1 MGSDITI
8 KTPTQ
13 YLFLMASSE
22 ELDETFQKRI
32 SEAEAELRDDTQ
44 SLNLLE
50 FLSDRADMTNIVLDK
65 DFALQ
70 VLEGNADKLERL
82 VIRLGCLTRN
92 ATDQV
97 TLTKVGDAV
106 LNRLKKSSSSASPKE
121 SLME

>member
-1 MGSDITI
+1 MSN
-8 KTPTQ
+8 
-13 YLFLMASSE
+13 SE

>member
-1 MGSDITI
+1 MS
-8 KTPTQ
+8 
-13 YLFLMASSE
+13 SSE
-22 ELDETFQKRI
+22 ELDETVQKRI

-97 TLTKVGDAV
+97 TLTKVGYAV
-106 LNRLKKSSSSASPKE
+106 LNKLKKSSSSASPKE

>member
-1 MGSDITI
+1 
-8 KTPTQ
+8 
-13 YLFLMASSE
+13 MASSE

-50 FLSDRADMTNIVLDK
+50 FLSDRADMTNIVLGK

-70 VLEGNADKLERL
+70 VLEGDADKLERL

-97 TLTKVGDAV
+97 TLTKVGNAV
-106 LNRLKKSSSSASPKE
+106 LNKLKKSSFSASPKE

>member
-1 MGSDITI
+1 
-8 KTPTQ
+8 
-13 YLFLMASSE
+13 MASSE

-44 SLNLLE
+44 SLNLLQ
-50 FLSDRADMTNIVLDK
+50 FLSDRADMTNIVLGK

-70 VLEGNADKLERL
+70 VLEGDADKLERL
-82 VIRLGCLTRN
+82 IIRLGCLTRN
-92 ATDQV
+92 ATDQI

-106 LNRLKKSSSSASPKE
+106 LNKLKKSSSSVSPKE

>member
-1 MGSDITI
+1 
-8 KTPTQ
+8 
-13 YLFLMASSE
+13 MASSE

-50 FLSDRADMTNIVLDK
+50 FLSDRADMTNIVLGK

-70 VLEGNADKLERL
+70 VLEGDADKLERL
-82 VIRLGCLTRN
+82 IIRLGCLTRN
-92 ATDQV
+92 ATDQI

-106 LNRLKKSSSSASPKE
+106 LNKLKKSSSSVSPKE

>member
-1 MGSDITI
+1 
-8 KTPTQ
+8 
-13 YLFLMASSE
+13 MASSE

-32 SEAEAELRDDTQ
+32 SEAQAELRADTQ

-50 FLSDRADMTNIVLDK
+50 FLSDRADMTNIVLGK

-70 VLEGNADKLERL
+70 VLEGDADKLERL
-82 VIRLGCLTRN
+82 IIRLGCLTRN
-92 ATDQV
+92 ATDQI

-106 LNRLKKSSSSASPKE
+106 LNKLKKSSSSVSPKE

>member
-1 MGSDITI
+1 
-8 KTPTQ
+8 
-13 YLFLMASSE
+13 MASSE

-50 FLSDRADMTNIVLDK
+50 FLSDRADMTNIVLGK

-70 VLEGNADKLERL
+70 VLEGDADKLERL

-92 ATDQV
+92 ATDQI

-106 LNRLKKSSSSASPKE
+106 LNKLKKSSSSVSPKE

>member
-1 MGSDITI
+1 MSN
-8 KTPTQ
+8 
-13 YLFLMASSE
+13 SE

-32 SEAEAELRDDTQ
+32 SEAEAELRDDIQ

-50 FLSDRADMTNIVLDK
+50 FLSDRADMTNIVLGR

-70 VLEGNADKLERL
+70 VLEGDADKLERL

>member
-1 MGSDITI
+1 
-8 KTPTQ
+8 
-13 YLFLMASSE
+13 MASSE
-22 ELDETFQKRI
+22 ELDETFQKSI

-50 FLSDRADMTNIVLDK
+50 FLSDRADMTNIVLGK

-70 VLEGNADKLERL
+70 VLEGDADKLERL

-106 LNRLKKSSSSASPKE
+106 LNKLKKSSSSASPKE

>member
-1 MGSDITI
+1 MS
-8 KTPTQ
+8 
-13 YLFLMASSE
+13 SSE
-22 ELDETFQKRI
+22 ELDETVQKRI
-32 SEAEAELRDDTQ
+32 SEAEAEIRDDTQ

-97 TLTKVGDAV
+97 TLTKVGYAV
-106 LNRLKKSSSSASPKE
+106 LNKLKKSSSSASPKE
-121 SLME
+121 NLME

>member
-1 MGSDITI
+1 MSN
-8 KTPTQ
+8 
-13 YLFLMASSE
+13 SE
-22 ELDETFQKRI
+22 EVDETLQQRI
-32 SEAEAELRDDTQ
+32 LEAEAELRDDTQ

>member
-1 MGSDITI
+1 
-8 KTPTQ
+8 
-13 YLFLMASSE
+13 MASSE

-50 FLSDRADMTNIVLDK
+50 FLSDRADMTNIVLGK

-70 VLEGNADKLERL
+70 VLEGDADKLERL
-82 VIRLGCLTRN
+82 IIRLRCLTRN
-92 ATDQV
+92 ATDQI

-106 LNRLKKSSSSASPKE
+106 LNKLKKSSSSVSPKE

>member
-1 MGSDITI
+1 
-8 KTPTQ
+8 
-13 YLFLMASSE
+13 MASSE

-50 FLSDRADMTNIVLDK
+50 FLSDRADKTNIVLGK

-70 VLEGNADKLERL
+70 VLEGDADKLERL
-82 VIRLGCLTRN
+82 IIRLGCLTRN
-92 ATDQV
+92 ATDQI

-106 LNRLKKSSSSASPKE
+106 LNKLKKSSSSVSPKE

>member
-1 MGSDITI
+1 MS
-8 KTPTQ
+8 
-13 YLFLMASSE
+13 SSE
-22 ELDETFQKRI
+22 ELDETVQKRI

>member
-1 MGSDITI
+1 
-8 KTPTQ
+8 
-13 YLFLMASSE
+13 MASSE

-70 VLEGNADKLERL
+70 VLEGNADKLEQL

>member
-1 MGSDITI
+1 
-8 KTPTQ
+8 
-13 YLFLMASSE
+13 MASSE
-22 ELDETFQKRI
+22 ELDETFQKRV

-92 ATDQV
+92 ATDQI

-106 LNRLKKSSSSASPKE
+106 LNKLKKSSSSVSPKE

>member
-1 MGSDITI
+1 
-8 KTPTQ
+8 
-13 YLFLMASSE
+13 MASSE

-92 ATDQV
+92 ATDQI

-106 LNRLKKSSSSASPKE
+106 LNKLKKSSSSVSPKE

>member
-1 MGSDITI
+1 
-8 KTPTQ
+8 
-13 YLFLMASSE
+13 MASSE

-44 SLNLLE
+44 SLNLE
-50 FLSDRADMTNIVLDK
+50 FLSDRADMTNIVLGK

-70 VLEGNADKLERL
+70 VLEGDADKLERL

-106 LNRLKKSSSSASPKE
+106 LNKLKKSSSSASPKE

>member
-1 MGSDITI
+1 MS
-8 KTPTQ
+8 
-13 YLFLMASSE
+13 SSE
-22 ELDETFQKRI
+22 ELDETVQKRI
-32 SEAEAELRDDTQ
+32 SEAEAEIRDDTQ

-65 DFALQ
+65 NFALQ

-97 TLTKVGDAV
+97 TLTKVGYAV
-106 LNRLKKSSSSASPKE
+106 LNKLKKSSSSASPKE
-121 SLME
+121 NLME

>member
-1 MGSDITI
+1 
-8 KTPTQ
+8 
-13 YLFLMASSE
+13 MASSE

-50 FLSDRADMTNIVLDK
+50 FLSDRADMTNIVLGK

-70 VLEGNADKLERL
+70 VLEGDADKLERL
-82 VIRLGCLTRN
+82 IIRLGCLTRN
-92 ATDQV
+92 ATDQI

-106 LNRLKKSSSSASPKE
+106 LNKLKKSSSSVSPKE
-121 SLME
+121 SLMA

>member
-1 MGSDITI
+1 
-8 KTPTQ
+8 
-13 YLFLMASSE
+13 MASSE

-50 FLSDRADMTNIVLDK
+50 FLSDRADMTNIVLGK

-70 VLEGNADKLERL
+70 VLEGDADKLERL
-82 VIRLGCLTRN
+82 IIRLGCLTRN
-92 ATDQV
+92 ATDQI

-106 LNRLKKSSSSASPKE
+106 LNKLKKSSSSVSPKE
-121 SLME
+121 SLIE

>member
-1 MGSDITI
+1 MSN
-8 KTPTQ
+8 
-13 YLFLMASSE
+13 SE

-70 VLEGNADKLERL
+70 VLEGNADKLLDLLYYRK
-82 VIRLGCLTRN
+82 CY
-92 ATDQV
+92 
-97 TLTKVGDAV
+97 
-106 LNRLKKSSSSASPKE
+106 
-121 SLME
+121 

>member
-1 MGSDITI
+1 
-8 KTPTQ
+8 
-13 YLFLMASSE
+13 MASSE

-50 FLSDRADMTNIVLDK
+50 FLSDRADMTNIVLGK

-70 VLEGNADKLERL
+70 VLEGDADKLERL
-82 VIRLGCLTRN
+82 IIRLGCLTIN
-92 ATDQV
+92 ATDQI

-106 LNRLKKSSSSASPKE
+106 LNKLKKSSSSVSSKE

>member
-1 MGSDITI
+1 MS
-8 KTPTQ
+8 
-13 YLFLMASSE
+13 SSE
-22 ELDETFQKRI
+22 ELDETVQKRI
-32 SEAEAELRDDTQ
+32 SEAEAEIRDDTQ

-65 DFALQ
+65 NFALQ

-97 TLTKVGDAV
+97 TLTKVRDAV

>member
-1 MGSDITI
+1 
-8 KTPTQ
+8 
-13 YLFLMASSE
+13 MASSE
-22 ELDETFQKRI
+22 ELDETLQKRI

-50 FLSDRADMTNIVLDK
+50 FLSDRADMTNIVLGK

>member
-1 MGSDITI
+1 
-8 KTPTQ
+8 
-13 YLFLMASSE
+13 MASSE

-50 FLSDRADMTNIVLDK
+50 FLSDRADMTNIVLGK

-70 VLEGNADKLERL
+70 VLEGDADKLERL
-82 VIRLGCLTRN
+82 IIRLGCLTRN
-92 ATDQV
+92 AADQI

-106 LNRLKKSSSSASPKE
+106 LNKLKKSSSSVSPKE

>member
-1 MGSDITI
+1 
-8 KTPTQ
+8 
-13 YLFLMASSE
+13 MASSE

-50 FLSDRADMTNIVLDK
+50 FLSDRADMTNIVLGK

-70 VLEGNADKLERL
+70 VLEGDADKLERL
-82 VIRLGCLTRN
+82 IIRLGCLTRN

-106 LNRLKKSSSSASPKE
+106 LNKLKKSSSSVSPKE

>member
-1 MGSDITI
+1 MT
-8 KTPTQ
+8 
-13 YLFLMASSE
+13 SSE
-22 ELDETFQKRI
+22 ELDETFQKSI

-50 FLSDRADMTNIVLDK
+50 FLSDRADMTNIVLGK

-70 VLEGNADKLERL
+70 VLEGDADKLERL

>member
-1 MGSDITI
+1 MSN
-8 KTPTQ
+8 
-13 YLFLMASSE
+13 SE

-32 SEAEAELRDDTQ
+32 SEAEAELRDDIQ

-70 VLEGNADKLERL
+70 VLEGNADKLEQL

>member
-1 MGSDITI
+1 
-8 KTPTQ
+8 
-13 YLFLMASSE
+13 MASSE

-50 FLSDRADMTNIVLDK
+50 FLSDRADMTNIVLGK
-65 DFALQ
+65 DFALH
-70 VLEGNADKLERL
+70 VLEGDADKLERL

>member
-1 MGSDITI
+1 MS
-8 KTPTQ
+8 
-13 YLFLMASSE
+13 SSE

>member
-1 MGSDITI
+1 
-8 KTPTQ
+8 
-13 YLFLMASSE
+13 MASSE

-50 FLSDRADMTNIVLDK
+50 FLSDRADMTNIVLGK

-70 VLEGNADKLERL
+70 VLEGDADKLEQL

-97 TLTKVGDAV
+97 TLTKVGNAV
-106 LNRLKKSSSSASPKE
+106 LNKLKKSSSSASPKE

>member
-1 MGSDITI
+1 
-8 KTPTQ
+8 
-13 YLFLMASSE
+13 MASSE
-22 ELDETFQKRI
+22 ELDEMFQKRI

-70 VLEGNADKLERL
+70 VLEGDADKLERL
-82 VIRLGCLTRN
+82 IIRLGCLTRN
-92 ATDQV
+92 ATDQI

-106 LNRLKKSSSSASPKE
+106 LNKLKKSSSSVSPKE

>member
-1 MGSDITI
+1 
-8 KTPTQ
+8 
-13 YLFLMASSE
+13 MASSE

-50 FLSDRADMTNIVLDK
+50 FLSDRADMTNIVLGK

-70 VLEGNADKLERL
+70 VLEDDADKLERL
-82 VIRLGCLTRN
+82 IIRLGCLTRN
-92 ATDQV
+92 ATDQI

-106 LNRLKKSSSSASPKE
+106 LNKLKKSSSSVSPKE

>member
-1 MGSDITI
+1 
-8 KTPTQ
+8 
-13 YLFLMASSE
+13 MASSE

-70 VLEGNADKLERL
+70 VLEGDADKLERL
-82 VIRLGCLTRN
+82 IIRLGCLTRN
-92 ATDQV
+92 ATDQI

-106 LNRLKKSSSSASPKE
+106 LNKLKKSSSSVSPKE

>member
-1 MGSDITI
+1 MT
-8 KTPTQ
+8 
-13 YLFLMASSE
+13 SSE
-22 ELDETFQKRI
+22 ELDETFQKSI

-50 FLSDRADMTNIVLDK
+50 FLSDRADMTNIVLGK
-65 DFALQ
+65 DFALH
-70 VLEGNADKLERL
+70 VLEGDADKLERL